1 MPASADRLQ
10 FAPPPAPGMLRALGF
25 AIAAHVLLMLALTW
39 GINWK
44 RDPENL
50 SAEAELWSRLPQEAA
65 PRLVEV
71 SPPPPPPPVPAPV
84 EAPPPAPVVA
94 PPAPA
99 PEPAPRAADI
109 ALEREKEELA
119 DARRKQLALE
129 REKKREERK
138 ELAAEK
144 LQADKERLAQRKLE
158 ERKLEE
164 RKAAETAK
172 EAAVERQ
179 KLETTKKLRQ
189 ADDARRLQAQRE
201 ANLRRMQGLAN
212 STGGPESIGGALHSS
227 GPSSSYGG
235 RIRAR
240 VKPNIVFGEE
250 IAGNPT
256 AEVEVR
262 TAPDGTIV
270 SQRISKSSGVRS
282 WDEAV
287 LKAVIKTEVLPRDID
302 GRVPSSLIISFR
314 PKD

>member
-1 MPASADRLQ
+1 
-10 FAPPPAPGMLRALGF
+10 MLRALGF
-25 AIAAHVLLMLALTW
+25 AVAAHVLLMIALTW

-44 RDPENL
+44 RDPDYL

-65 PRLVEV
+65 PKLVEV
-71 SPPPPPPPVPAPV
+71 APPPPPAPVP
-84 EAPPPAPVVA
+84 APPPAPAVA
-94 PPAPA
+94 PPTPA

-109 ALEREKEELA
+109 ALEREKEDKAE
-119 DARRKQLALE
+119 ARRKLLALE
-129 REKKREERK
+129 REKKREEK
-138 ELAAEK
+138 NELAAQK
-144 LQADKERLAQRKLE
+144 LQAEKERLAQRKLE
-158 ERKLEE
+158 DRKLDE
-164 RKAAETAK
+164 RKALEAAK
-172 EAAVERQ
+172 EAAQERQ
-179 KLETTKKLRQ
+179 KLETSKKLRQ
-189 ADDARRLQAQRE
+189 ADDAKRLEAQRE
-201 ANLRRMQGLAN
+201 TNLRRIQGMAN
-212 STGGPESIGGALHSS
+212 STGSESARGTAARSAAPS
-227 GPSSSYGG
+227 GTYGG
-235 RIRAR
+235 RVAAR